1 MKKIKNVII
10 FSDSHDWHSNQL
22 KKELKK
28 LGCKVFFLSLD
39 DCFIN
44 TNSEKNI
51 FIPGFSKKLPN
62 GCFVRTIG
70 KGTFQQITRRLT
82 ILHALKKLK
91 VILFN
96 DVNCIEKTTDK
107 SMTTFLLSHNKIN
120 TPRTWVPEKL
130 VVARNILK
138 KLKKKKL
145 YGIWKPL
152 FGSQGKGLKIIKNN
166 KLKKNSEKVYYL
178 QKFENIKVKSD
189 KKWQDFRIFV
199 CNNKIIASMIR
210 KNKKKITNIG
220 QGGKPFSFIP
230 SEEIKKISL
239 NASKLVNADYAG
251 IDLIK
256 DKYGNFKVIEI
267 NSIPAW
273 KALQKVTNKN
283 IAYILAKT
291 FVTKLK

>member
-1 MKKIKNVII
+1 MKKNKHVII

-28 LGCKVFFLSLD
+28 LKCIVSCLSLD
-39 DCFIN
+39 DCFIKTTSKN
-44 TNSEKNI
+44 NI
-51 FIPGFSKKLPN
+51 FIPGFSKNLPD

-82 ILHALKKLK
+82 ILHVLKELK
-91 VILFN
+91 VVLFN
-96 DVNCIEKTTDK
+96 DVNCIEKATDK

-120 TPRTWVPEKL
+120 TPDTWIPEKL
-130 VVARNILK
+130 IEAKKILK

-145 YGIWKPL
+145 HVIWKPL

-166 KLKKNSEKVYYL
+166 KIKQNSEQVYYL
-178 QKFENIKVKSD
+178 QKLEDIKIKSQRE
-189 KKWQDFRIFV
+189 WRDFRILI

-220 QGGKPFSFIP
+220 QGGSPFNFKA
-230 SEEIKKISL
+230 SEKIKKISIK
-239 NASKLVNADYAG
+239 ASKLVNADYAG
-251 IDLIK
+251 IDIIK
-256 DKYGNFKVIEI
+256 DKYGNLKVIEI

-273 KALQKVTNKN
+273 KALQKTTNKN

-291 FVTKLK
+291 FLTKLK

>member
-1 MKKIKNVII
+1 MKKNKHVII

-28 LGCKVFFLSLD
+28 LKCIVSSLSLD
-39 DCFIN
+39 DCFIKTTSKN
-44 TNSEKNI
+44 NI
-51 FIPGFSKKLPN
+51 FIPGFSKNLPD

-82 ILHALKKLK
+82 ILHVLKELK
-91 VILFN
+91 VVLFN
-96 DVNCIEKTTDK
+96 DVNCIEKATDK

-120 TPRTWVPEKL
+120 TPDTWIPEKL
-130 VVARNILK
+130 IEAKKILK

-145 YGIWKPL
+145 HVIWKPL

-178 QKFENIKVKSD
+178 QKFEDIKIKSD
-189 KKWQDFRIFV
+189 KKWQDFRILV

-210 KNKKKITNIG
+210 KSKKKITNIS
-220 QGGKPFSFIP
+220 QGGKPVSFIA
-230 SEEIKKISL
+230 SNEIKKISL

-251 IDLIK
+251 IDIIK
-256 DKYGNFKVIEI
+256 DKYGNLKVIEI

-273 KALQKVTNKN
+273 KALQKTTNKN
-283 IAYILAKT
+283 IASILAKT
-291 FVTKLK
+291 FLTKLK

>member
-1 MKKIKNVII
+1 MKKVKNVII

-28 LGCKVFFLSLD
+28 LKCNVFCLTLN
-39 DCFIN
+39 DCFIK
-44 TNSEKNI
+44 TNSKNNI
-51 FIPGFSKKLPN
+51 FIPGFSKNLPD
-62 GCFVRTIG
+62 GCFIRTIG

-91 VILFN
+91 VVLFN
-96 DVNCIEKTTDK
+96 NVNCIEKTTDK

-120 TPRTWVPEKL
+120 TPDTWVPEKL
-130 VVARNILK
+130 IEAKKILK

-145 YGIWKPL
+145 HGIWKPL

-166 KLKKNSEKVYYL
+166 KLKKNKEQVYYL
-178 QKFENIKVKSD
+178 QKLEDIKIKSER
-189 KKWQDFRIFV
+189 KWQDFRILV
-199 CNNKIIASMIR
+199 CNNKVIASMIR
-210 KNKKKITNIG
+210 ENKKKITNIG
-220 QGGKPFSFIP
+220 QGGKPFSFNP
-230 SEEIKKISL
+230 SEEIKEISIK
-239 NASKLVNADYAG
+239 ASKLVNADYAG

>member
-28 LGCKVFFLSLD
+28 LNCKISCLSLD

-44 TNSEKNI
+44 TDNKNNI
-51 FIPGFSKKLPN
+51 YIPGFSRYLPD

-82 ILHALKKLK
+82 ILHVLKKLK

-96 DVNCIEKTTDK
+96 DVNCIETATDK
-107 SMTTFLLSHNKIN
+107 SMTTFLLSHNKID
-120 TPRTWVPEKL
+120 TPDTWVPEKL
-130 VVARNILK
+130 SVANNVIK
-138 KLKKKKL
+138 KLRKKKL
-145 YGIWKPL
+145 QGIWKPL
-152 FGSQGKGLKIIKNN
+152 FGSEGKGLEVIKKN
-166 KLKKNSEKVYYL
+166 KLKENNEKVYYL
-178 QKFENIKVKSD
+178 QKLEDTKIKSV
-189 KKWQDFRIFV
+189 KKWQDYRILV
-199 CNNKIIASMIR
+199 CDNKIIASMIR

-220 QGGKPFSFIP
+220 QGGKPFKFIA
-230 SEEIKKISL
+230 SKEIKKISL

-256 DKYGNFKVIEI
+256 DKNGNFKIIEI

-273 KALQKVTNKN
+273 KALQKTTNKN
-283 IAYILAKT
+283 IAYILAKA

>member
-1 MKKIKNVII
+1 MKKIRNVII

-28 LGCKVFFLSLD
+28 LKCKVFCLSLD

-44 TNSEKNI
+44 TNNKDNI
-51 FIPGFSKKLPN
+51 FIPGFSKNLPD
-62 GCFVRTIG
+62 GCFIRTIG

-82 ILHALKKLK
+82 ILHVLKKLK

-96 DVNCIEKTTDK
+96 DANCIEKTTDK
-107 SMTTFLLSHNKIN
+107 SMTTFLLSHNNIN
-120 TPRTWVPEKL
+120 TPMTWAPEKL
-130 VVARNILK
+130 SVAINILK
-138 KLKKKKL
+138 KLRKKKL

-178 QKFENIKVKSD
+178 QKFEDIKIKSD
-189 KKWQDFRIFV
+189 KKWQDFRILV

-210 KNKKKITNIG
+210 KNKKKITNIS
-220 QGGKPFSFIP
+220 QGGKPVSFIA
-230 SEEIKKISL
+230 SNEIKKISL

-267 NSIPAW
+267 NSVPAW
-273 KALQKVTNKN
+273 KALQKTTNKN

-291 FVTKLK
+291 FVSKLK

>member
-28 LGCKVFFLSLD
+28 LNCKISCLSLD

-44 TNSEKNI
+44 TDSKNNI
-51 FIPGFSKKLPN
+51 YIPGFSKYLPD

-82 ILHALKKLK
+82 ILHVLKRLK

-96 DVNCIEKTTDK
+96 DISCIENATDK

-120 TPRTWVPEKL
+120 TPDTWVPERL
-130 VVARNILK
+130 NIANKIIK

-145 YGIWKPL
+145 QGIWKPL
-152 FGSQGKGLKIIKNN
+152 FGSEGKGLKIIKKN
-166 KLKKNSEKVYYL
+166 KLKENSEKVYYL
-178 QKFENIKVKSD
+178 QKLEDIKIKSI
-189 KKWQDFRIFV
+189 KEWQDFRILV
-199 CNNKIIASMIR
+199 CDNKIIASMIR
-210 KNKKKITNIG
+210 KNKKKITNIR
-220 QGGKPFSFIP
+220 QGGKAFNFKAD
-230 SEEIKKISL
+230 KKIKNISI
-239 NASKLVNADYAG
+239 NAAKLINADYAG

-256 DKYGNFKVIEI
+256 DKYGNYKVIEI
-267 NSIPAW
+267 NSVPAW
-273 KALQKVTNKN
+273 KGLQKTTNKN
-283 IAYILAKT
+283 IASILAKT
-291 FVTKLK
+291 FVKKLK